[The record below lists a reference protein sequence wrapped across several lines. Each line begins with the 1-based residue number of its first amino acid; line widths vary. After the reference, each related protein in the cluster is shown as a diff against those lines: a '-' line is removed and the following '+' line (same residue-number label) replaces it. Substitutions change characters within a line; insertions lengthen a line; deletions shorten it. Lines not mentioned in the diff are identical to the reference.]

1 MHGVRNQ
8 PIRQSMEVIA
18 VTSNTE
24 LWDELVATAAIY
36 AGLLSADLR
45 AARAEDE
52 IYGRRMRLRRQYRMN
67 NITIYGYLGTGNRLM
82 ARAIERREMERDA
95 LNLESLERD
104 VQALGLLFDDAFGA
118 YIDADREER
127 RISGLISRNGI

>member
-36 AGLLSADLR
+36 AGLLSVDLR

-52 IYGRRMRLRRQYRMN
+52 IYGRRMCLRRQYRMN
-67 NITIYGYLGTGNRLM
+67 NITIYGYLGTGNRPM

-95 LNLESLERD
+95 SNLESLERD
-104 VQALGLLFDDAFGA
+104 VQALGLLFDDAFSA